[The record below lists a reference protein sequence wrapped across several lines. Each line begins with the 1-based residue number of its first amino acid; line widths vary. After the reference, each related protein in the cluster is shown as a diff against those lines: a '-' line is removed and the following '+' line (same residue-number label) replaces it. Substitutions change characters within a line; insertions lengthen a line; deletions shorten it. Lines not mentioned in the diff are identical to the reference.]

1 MKNVLIIKS
10 NLLILLWFVSFLLF
24 MNFEGKVVNP
34 QNASERKVTLF
45 DKYDHLNCDAI
56 NFMVC

>member
-45 DKYDHLNCDAI
+45 DKYDHSA
-56 NFMVC
+56 